1 MTKRTAI
8 ALVLVITATAASAA
22 DLEPRIAGGLGLAD
36 VEHLHQAGPTIE
48 AAIDYPAGHGA
59 WRASIAWIGEQE
71 VRTSHP
77 SQRGTIGDFWTAGA
91 QGIYQHQVGRATLEA
106 GAGIAWRTE
115 ARNVDY
121 LLPNRANFD
130 LTLGLRIGRTTLE
143 LRHLSNA
150 WTRDSNRG
158 QNWLQVGLA
167 F

>member
-1 MTKRTAI
+1 MIKATVAMVLICGFSQAAI
-8 ALVLVITATAASAA
+8 AAKLRLAGGAGLA
-22 DLEPRIAGGLGLAD
+22 DLE
-36 VEHLHQAGPTIE
+36 HLHEAGPVIE
-48 AAIDYPAGHGA
+48 AAIEHPVGHGA
-59 WRASIAWIGEQE
+59 WRTTLAWIGAQE
-71 VRTSHP
+71 VRTSGTR
-77 SQRGTIGDFWTAGA
+77 SQRGTIGDYWMAGA
-91 QGIYQHQVGRATLEA
+91 QGIYRQPVGRATLEA

>member
-1 MTKRTAI
+1 MSTRWVCAVIAI
-8 ALVLVITATAASAA
+8 AALQ
-22 DLEPRIAGGLGLAD
+22 IAGAAELRVAGGAALAD
-36 VEHLHQAGPTIE
+36 VRHLTEAGPALE
-48 AAIDYPAGHGA
+48 VGIDHQVDHGA
-59 WRASIAWIGEQE
+59 WRATVAWIGEQD
-71 VRTSHP
+71 VTTSGAIH
-77 SQRGTIGDFWTAGA
+77 QRGTIGDYWLAGA
-91 QGIYQHQVGRATLEA
+91 QGVYQYQVGQTTLEA

-115 ARNVDY
+115 ARHVDY

-158 QNWLQVGLA
+158 QNWLQVGMT